1 MCFSVCAEWIGLPV
15 DCGRAGGR
23 EGGNSSSHGADLSKG
38 CSADDG
44 GRSAEGPRRCMG
56 HLGILGGRRAVRG
69 ERCGGSGERE
79 ERGGRRG
86 AGRGE
91 GRCGGESQERG
102 WEGDREQMGSEVR
115 ARRAAV
121 AVSF

>member
-56 HLGILGGRRAVRG
+56 HLRIVGGRRL
-69 ERCGGSGERE
+69 
-79 ERGGRRG
+79 GRRSFVRF
-86 AGRGE
+86 RGVFFVVD
-91 GRCGGESQERG
+91 
-102 WEGDREQMGSEVR
+102 GDSI
-115 ARRAAV
+115 
-121 AVSF
+121 SL

>member
-1 MCFSVCAEWIGLPV
+1 MHGPPWDFGWA
-15 DCGRAGGR
+15 AGGEGR
-23 EGGNSSSHGADLSKG
+23 EVW
-38 CSADDG
+38 
-44 GRSAEGPRRCMG
+44 R
-56 HLGILGGRRAVRG
+56 I
-69 ERCGGSGERE
+69 GERE

-86 AGRGE
+86 GGGGE

-121 AVSF
+121 VVSF